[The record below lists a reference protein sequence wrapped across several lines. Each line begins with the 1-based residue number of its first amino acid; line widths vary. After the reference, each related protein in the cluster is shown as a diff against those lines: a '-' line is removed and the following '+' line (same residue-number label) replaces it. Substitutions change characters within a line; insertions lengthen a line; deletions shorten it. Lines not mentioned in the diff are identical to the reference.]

1 MRTAPGTPTALLPL
15 APLTSSTLV
24 ARQANWFPHIEP
36 IMKTNGKEPKWRS
49 SAMAWMRR
57 HPCLFEHAL
66 GEAALIDAD
75 VFDDLVRDDVGRH
88 LLFEGLGVKHDDAYG
103 LHLINLLVT
112 MRKATVREE
121 VREAVRA
128 LSSTQLDLARSQ
140 YIERAKKRVRE
151 DLLQQE

>member
-1 MRTAPGTPTALLPL
+1 MISCELNCPRNRQHLSCVIQRIGDARFGRKCPL
-15 APLTSSTLV
+15 AGS
-24 ARQANWFPHIEP
+24 
-36 IMKTNGKEPKWRS
+36 
-49 SAMAWMRR
+49 
-57 HPCLFEHAL
+57 
-66 GEAALIDAD
+66 IDAD